1 MVRSG
6 ILGGSGHSNFRSEF
20 GSGVFGY
27 SERRRAHSGKVVG
40 HGSGWSLSLCLF
52 NCCLKHPVLNSC
64 LKQLFFSK
72 KTICF
77 IEIVVRVE
85 GYAS

>member
-40 HGSGWSLSLCLF
+40 HGSGWSHTNSHIGF
-52 NCCLKHPVLNSC
+52 RHSTSTSVSSKIGHGTGMDTSNRSEVLR
-64 LKQLFFSK
+64 L
-72 KTICF
+72 
-77 IEIVVRVE
+77 
-85 GYAS
+85 